1 MTYTWN
7 NKTVDVYPT
16 KEGHTDV
23 IFNVHW
29 RLTGEN
35 ENGVSAGVYGTISL
49 NTDDLSNFTDFASV
63 TEADVDAWVE
73 ASMGEEELAS
83 LKEGIAKQIEEK
95 ENPSVVTMQIG
106 GSVEA

>member
-35 ENGVSAGVYGTISL
+35 ENGVSGSVYGTQSL

-73 ASMGEEELAS
+73 ASMGEELDT

-106 GSVEA
+106 GETEA